1 MEDTHTKNTFTG
13 WKGAR
18 MAIAFAVVLAL
29 GFVGGVSVGASGGQN
44 VFSGNALLGGP
55 SALPDQSADL
65 ADFWRAWNTLNEK
78 FVETHASTTLPTSEE
93 RVWGAIEGLTSSY
106 GDPYTIFMPPE
117 KAKIFNADIQGN
129 FEGVGMEI
137 GMSKNKIISV
147 IAPLKGT
154 PAERAGMRT
163 GDEILAI
170 NDTSTEGMSTDAAV
184 KIIRGPKGT
193 EVVFKVLRE
202 GEISEITVVRDVI
215 NVPSMEAINDPS
227 TGVFTISFYSF
238 SGNSAQLFAK
248 SMEEFK
254 ASGSTRLLID
264 LRGNPGGYLDAAVK
278 IAGHFLAKGEVVV
291 TEDYKGNR
299 ENVVHRSPGP
309 GVLPQGT
316 RVAILIDQGS
326 ASASEILAGALQ
338 DHEKATLIG
347 TRSYGK
353 GSVQELVKIGEAS
366 LKVTVARWLTPEER
380 SISDGGLTPDIE
392 VLRTPEEAKAG
403 KDPQKERALEFLRT
417 LE

>member
-1 MEDTHTKNTFTG
+1 M
-13 WKGAR
+13 
-18 MAIAFAVVLAL
+18 
-29 GFVGGVSVGASGGQN
+29 
-44 VFSGNALLGGP
+44 
-55 SALPDQSADL
+55 
-65 ADFWRAWNTLNEK
+65 
-78 FVETHASTTLPTSEE
+78 
-93 RVWGAIEGLTSSY
+93 
-106 GDPYTIFMPPE
+106 
-117 KAKIFNADIQGN
+117 
-129 FEGVGMEI
+129 
-137 GMSKNKIISV
+137 
-147 IAPLKGT
+147 
-154 PAERAGMRT
+154 
-163 GDEILAI
+163 
-170 NDTSTEGMSTDAAV
+170 
-184 KIIRGPKGT
+184 
-193 EVVFKVLRE
+193 
-202 GEISEITVVRDVI
+202 
-215 NVPSMEAINDPS
+215 
-227 TGVFTISFYSF
+227 
-238 SGNSAQLFAK
+238 
-248 SMEEFK
+248 
-254 ASGSTRLLID
+254 
-264 LRGNPGGYLDAAVK
+264 
-278 IAGHFLAKGEVVV
+278 V